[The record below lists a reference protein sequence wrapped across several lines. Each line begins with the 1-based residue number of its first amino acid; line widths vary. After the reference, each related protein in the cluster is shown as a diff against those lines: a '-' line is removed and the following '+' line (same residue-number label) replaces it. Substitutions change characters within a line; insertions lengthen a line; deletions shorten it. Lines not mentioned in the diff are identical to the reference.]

1 MASEKQIAANR
12 ANAQHSTGPRTGDGK
27 AASSRNALRHGLTA
41 RGFIILDG
49 QESAFEQLESALRDS
64 LVPNG
69 PLQEVIFK
77 RALESAWNLERCRLA
92 ETTLHSRLGSPTLD
106 PLLDDQNEP
115 RYNRIHK
122 YAREAENSMYKA
134 MRELGKLQA
143 EDRYRAE
150 TAKSQP
156 EHSATASP
164 AVSEVCPVSQVM
176 ATLNRARRNE
186 AKLGKPSEQPPAHR
200 IEANPEPTP
209 TNEASCAVTA
219 MAA

>member
-1 MASEKQIAANR
+1 
-12 ANAQHSTGPRTGDGK
+12 ANAQHSTGPRTNGGK

-41 RGFIILDG
+41 RGFVILDG
-49 QESAFEQLESALRDS
+49 QESAFEHLESTLRDS

-115 RYNRIHK
+115 RYARIHK
-122 YAREAENSMYKA
+122 YARESENSMYKA

-143 EDRYRAE
+143 EVRYRQEVAE
-150 TAKSQP
+150 IQPGHPELSTATTP
-156 EHSATASP
+156 MT
-164 AVSEVCPVSQVM
+164 VSEVCPLAQVM
-176 ATLNRARRNE
+176 ATVNQARRNE
-186 AKLGKPSEQPPAHR
+186 AKLSKPSERAHR
-200 IEANPEPTP
+200 IEANPTP
-209 TNEASCAVTA
+209 LPPADDASRAAAA